1 MLRRPSW
8 EVWLVLSEEKIRER
22 LEKERKKLKAKKSGV
37 DYFGQILIVEALE
50 WVLGEREV
58 KL

>member
-1 MLRRPSW
+1 M
-8 EVWLVLSEEKIRER
+8 LSEEKIRER